1 MYIFFSLNHVEKHF
15 TSALPPHRKRN
26 HLFYVI
32 SDFPIDDTIS
42 NCPGSLDDLSKI
54 FKDFGLHHCNGGWL
68 FRDWIPNAT
77 YVSLAGDFNG
87 WKETA
92 TPLKKDEK
100 AGPDIWSCFI
110 GSPLNAAM
118 TKGSQYRLH
127 VVPAEGEPREM
138 MPLWAIRYAI
148 NAKSQAVNAV
158 VWPTSISRGPSRKD
172 LHEKPLSLKGKKL
185 HLLEFDITLVSQKDE
200 KSSLKFARTILAR
213 AAHSGY
219 HGVVIVG
226 LFHAGVRATSS
237 LLAATPAL
245 KDASDFGAFLQYAHD
260 RSLAVFLEIPS
271 RAIAGK
277 SYLPSYFFTQ
287 KREVAQKFDFGKKE
301 VAQYLLYCLQ
311 HLVFDNFVDGD
322 ITCGSKDSS
331 AWSQW
336 SQFFSL
342 LCSTK
347 ALGGGR
353 GGWLSIRGLAAVQSS
368 QEDEP
373 IYVYIY
379 R

>member
-1 MYIFFSLNHVEKHF
+1 MVSDPYCISIVYLSVGMSFDRVFSISRTVC
-15 TSALPPHRKRN
+15 
-26 HLFYVI
+26 I
-32 SDFPIDDTIS
+32 SDCS
-42 NCPGSLDDLSKI
+42 GSLDDLAKI
-54 FKDFGLHHCNGGWL
+54 FKDFGLHHCNGGWM

-77 YVSLAGDFNG
+77 YVSLVGDFNG

-92 TPLKKDEK
+92 TPLRKDEK
-100 AGPDIWSCFI
+100 TADIWSCFI

-127 VVPAEGEPREM
+127 VVPAEGEPKEM
-138 MPLWAIRYAI
+138 MPLWAIRYAA
-148 NAKSQAVNAV
+148 NTKSQAVNAV

-172 LHEKPLSLKGKKL
+172 FHDKPLSLKGKKL

-213 AAHSGY
+213 ATHSGY

-245 KDASDFGAFLQYAHD
+245 KDAGDFAAFLQYAHD
-260 RSLAVFLEIPS
+260 RSLAVFLEVPS

-277 SYLPSYFFTQ
+277 SYLPSYFFTNQ
-287 KREVAQKFDFGKKE
+287 RETVQKFDFGRKE

-311 HLVFDNFVDGD
+311 HLGLVLRFQNREARH
-322 ITCGSKDSS
+322 ITMPKCLPQRQKHYRMTGVGP
-331 AWSQW
+331 
-336 SQFFSL
+336 FFSSSL
-342 LCSTK
+342 SCTAALK
-347 ALGGGR
+347 ALG
-353 GGWLSIRGLAAVQSS
+353 
-368 QEDEP
+368 
-373 IYVYIY
+373 
-379 R
+379 